1 MKPKDEKH
9 NAEREI
15 DKEDADGVDD
25 VLEQGGAGVL
35 AVGEHPRGSVD
46 PAGEGG
52 EAAAEGGGEG
62 SVQRRE
68 AGVVEGGLPA
78 VDEDAQ
84 QPAAHGVAQQR
95 REGAAVVPAGQ
106 AQRLRELVQA
116 DPRADPEDREEEK
129 DLILNDFTF
138 GNHFFFF

>member
-1 MKPKDEKH
+1 MKAKDEKY
-9 NAEREI
+9 NTKREI
-15 DKEDADGVDD
+15 DEDEADGVDD

-35 AVGEHPRGSVD
+35 AVGEHPRGRVD

-95 REGAAVVPAGQ
+95 REGVPAS
-106 AQRLRELVQA
+106 QRARPSRSACRSPGLRRIKRSHIE
-116 DPRADPEDREEEK
+116 
-129 DLILNDFTF
+129 
-138 GNHFFFF
+138 